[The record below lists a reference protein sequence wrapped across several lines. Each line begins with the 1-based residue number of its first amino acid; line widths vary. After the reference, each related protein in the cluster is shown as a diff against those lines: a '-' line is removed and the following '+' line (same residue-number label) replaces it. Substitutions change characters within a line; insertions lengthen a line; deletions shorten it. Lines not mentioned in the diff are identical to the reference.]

1 MRINLGKGRKI
12 EITVRQNEKGD
23 YEYYIE
29 NLKIGVYAPKIMK
42 DNIMFLEKVKIND
55 DEITNQI
62 KDVINSKSQEE
73 IHKESQ
79 EIKEIDTYMRN
90 LGERDISKNKIRIID
105 LEREKENQE
114 EQKEIEE
121 KNIDSKENKG
131 KNEEKIEKATTK
143 DVNVK
148 QEIELDE
155 RANDMKSLRQWL
167 GGNVPKNI
175 TKIGVIESDQMDEMK
190 DENGKTYQRPST
202 RYSLVAINK
211 NSEVEPLNKYLPELQ
226 QRSEAGNNPTQEQ
239 WQVNKDGNVKKDAV
253 LSEYELGDKIMQ
265 IDNDEGMGRIRVNI
279 GEEER
284 AGTQTM
290 GMEMRD
296 SNDSWVIDVEVRKTM
311 GEYERNGEDTV
322 EKNIEEA
329 GNHEENDPNCSKMTH
344 EDIDGDLDT
353 KSQHVIDKEKNQVEE
368 LISKILEENDEIAEV
383 YNRED
388 VKNKF
393 KEVAKNNKE
402 QLTLKEIAE
411 KVAKEMNEE
420 AENEHTPRG
429 QENKR

>member
-1 MRINLGKGRKI
+1 MRINLGKERKI

-23 YEYYIE
+23 YEYYVE

-42 DNIMFLEKVKIND
+42 ENIMFLEKVKITD

-62 KDVINSKSQEE
+62 KDVINSKSREE

-79 EIKEIDTYMRN
+79 ETKAIDTYMRN

-167 GGNVPKNI
+167 GGNVPKDI
-175 TKIGVIESDQMDEMK
+175 TKIGVIEYDQMDEMK

-211 NSEVEPLNKYLPELQ
+211 NSEVEPLSKYLPELQ
-226 QRSEAGNNPTQEQ
+226 QRSVAGDNPTQEQ
-239 WQVNKDGNVKKDAV
+239 WQVNKDGNVRKDAV
-253 LSEYELGDKIMQ
+253 LSEYELGGKIIQ

-279 GEEER
+279 GKEER

-290 GMEMRD
+290 GMEVRD

-311 GEYERNGEDTV
+311 GEYEEKGEDTV
-322 EKNIEEA
+322 EENIAEA
-329 GNHEENDPNCSKMTH
+329 TQHEEKD
-344 EDIDGDLDT
+344 
-353 KSQHVIDKEKNQVEE
+353 
-368 LISKILEENDEIAEV
+368 
-383 YNRED
+383 
-388 VKNKF
+388 
-393 KEVAKNNKE
+393 
-402 QLTLKEIAE
+402 
-411 KVAKEMNEE
+411 
-420 AENEHTPRG
+420 
-429 QENKR
+429 

>member
-1 MRINLGKGRKI
+1 MRINLGKERKI

-23 YEYYIE
+23 YEYYVE

-42 DNIMFLEKVKIND
+42 ENIMFLEKVKITD

-62 KDVINSKSQEE
+62 KDVINSKSREE

-79 EIKEIDTYMRN
+79 ETKAIDTYMRN

-167 GGNVPKNI
+167 GGNVPKDI
-175 TKIGVIESDQMDEMK
+175 TKIGVIEYDQMDEMK

-211 NSEVEPLNKYLPELQ
+211 NSEVEPLSKYLPELQ
-226 QRSEAGNNPTQEQ
+226 QRSVAGDNPTQEQ
-239 WQVNKDGNVKKDAV
+239 WQVNKDGNVRKDAV
-253 LSEYELGDKIMQ
+253 LSEYELGGKIIQ

-279 GEEER
+279 GKEER

-290 GMEMRD
+290 GMEVRD

-311 GEYERNGEDTV
+311 GEYEEKGEDTV
-322 EKNIEEA
+322 EENIAEA
-329 GNHEENDPNCSKMTH
+329 TQHEEKDQNCDKMTH
-344 EDIDGDLDT
+344 EDIDGDPDT
-353 KSQHVIDKEKNQVEE
+353 KSQHVIDKENE
-368 LISKILEENDEIAEV
+368 LIEEIASKILEENDEIAEV

-411 KVAKEMNEE
+411 KVEKEMSEE

>member
-1 MRINLGKGRKI
+1 MRIDLGKGRKI

-42 DNIMFLEKVKIND
+42 ENIMFLEKVKIAD
-55 DEITNQI
+55 DEIANQI

-79 EIKEIDTYMRN
+79 ETKAIDTYMRN

-105 LEREKENQE
+105 LEREKEEN
-114 EQKEIEE
+114 QKENDE
-121 KNIDSKENKG
+121 KNSEKQENNKKEG
-131 KNEEKIEKATTK
+131 EIEKATTK

-155 RANDMKSLRQWL
+155 RANDMKSIRQWL
-167 GGNVPKNI
+167 GGNVPKYI
-175 TKIGVIESDQMDEMK
+175 TKIGVIESEQIDEMK
-190 DENGKTYQRPST
+190 DENGKSYQRPST

-211 NSEVEPLNKYLPELQ
+211 NSEVEPLNKYIPELQ
-226 QRSEAGNNPTQEQ
+226 QRSAAGDNPTQEQ

-253 LSEYELGDKIMQ
+253 LSEYELGGKIIQ

-311 GEYERNGEDTV
+311 GEYEEKGEDTV
-322 EKNIEEA
+322 EENIAEA
-329 GNHEENDPNCSKMTH
+329 RKHEKDDPNCNKMTH
-344 EDIDGDLDT
+344 EDIDGDIDT
-353 KSQHVIDKEKNQVEE
+353 KSQHVINKENE
-368 LISKILEENDEIAEV
+368 LIEEIASKILEENDEIAEV

-411 KVAKEMNEE
+411 IGRAHV
-420 AENEHTPRG
+420 
-429 QENKR
+429 